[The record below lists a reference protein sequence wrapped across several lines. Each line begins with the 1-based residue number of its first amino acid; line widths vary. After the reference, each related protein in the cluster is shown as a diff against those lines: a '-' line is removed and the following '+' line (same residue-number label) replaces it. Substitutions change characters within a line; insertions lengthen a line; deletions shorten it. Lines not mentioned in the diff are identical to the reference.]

1 MSSTRQVAVVTG
13 AGSGIGRGIAHRLSR
28 DGFTVVV
35 NDVDLEK
42 AKKVEKEINET
53 GGTHMAKAI
62 QGDVS
67 KREDVFS
74 VVEQTVQAFGRMDVY
89 VSNAGIAQVC
99 PISEIT
105 QDDLERIYAV
115 NVFGTIYGMQAAAEQ
130 MKKQGGGKIINA
142 ASIAA
147 HKGVS
152 LLGAYSSTKFAIRG
166 LTQVAAQELAPFGIT
181 VNAYC
186 PGIVGTDM
194 WDYLDER
201 LCSYMNVERGEAFKA
216 FSEGIALGRTQTPV
230 DVANFV
236 SFLASSDSDYMTGQS
251 VIIDGGML
259 FE

>member
-1 MSSTRQVAVVTG
+1 MTVLKKVAIVTG
-13 AGSGIGRGIAHRLSR
+13 AGGGIGRGIAHRLSK
-28 DGFTVVV
+28 DGFTVVI
-35 NDVDLEK
+35 NDVDIDK
-42 AKKVEKEINET
+42 AKKVEQEIMES

-74 VVEQTVQAFGRMDVY
+74 LVEQTVQAFGRVDVF
-89 VSNAGIAQVC
+89 VSNAGIAQVGS
-99 PISEIT
+99 IQEIT
-105 QDDLERIYAV
+105 PDDLEKIFHI
-115 NVFGTIYGMQAAAEQ
+115 NVFGTIYGMQAAVEQ

-147 HKGVS
+147 HKGFS
-152 LLGAYSSTKFAIRG
+152 LLGAYSATKFAIRG
-166 LTQVAAQELAPFGIT
+166 LTQAAAQEFAPYGIT

-201 LCSYMNVERGEAFKA
+201 LCSYMDVEKGGAFKA
-216 FSEGIALGRTQTPV
+216 YSEGIALGRTQTPE
-230 DVANFV
+230 DVADFV
-236 SFLASSDSDYMTGQS
+236 SHLASSDSDYMTGQS

-259 FE
+259 YN